1 MIDNNHILH
10 FSLGPV
16 QGFIG
21 TARRTRDLWA
31 GSFLLS
37 WLTAHAIATVPDWR
51 TSIRFPHVAN
61 DDLANA
67 VAAKL
72 KGDQPAS
79 CPLIASV
86 PNRFKA
92 EVPESFR
99 PQTCADAIRAAWEKL
114 AEKVC
119 EEFRPQLEKK
129 LGGSLPSRTQGI
141 WKDQVRHFWETSWVM
156 GAAERNDG
164 AWLDNRKTWRS
175 HRPHDENKGGDHCTL
190 MGDWQEISGYVRAR
204 ERADQENFWS
214 KLRECEFWN
223 SRDDKNDGKDG
234 KKLLLDIVEG
244 ERLCAIA
251 LIKRLFPRL
260 TKETREEVFG
270 WDPCRDGGGN
280 WPSTGHVAAAHW
292 IEKAMKLEKVACERY
307 AQHIDTTLADLHFAE
322 QNSDIPCVKS
332 IPRANRDAKHWF
344 GALDANFFDRNDL
357 ENRRAMPLLNDKGN
371 SFRKP
376 EDEERSRN
384 EVIALLKAI
393 TDGVGVPAGYFALLR
408 MDGDKTGE
416 LLKPGD
422 EPYVASALRDF
433 TEQAKSIVPSAKH
446 NGVLVYAG
454 GDDVLALFPIED
466 ALTAALA
473 LRKAYLQ
480 AFQPY
485 LPRLGR
491 ADPPT
496 VSAGLVF
503 ADHHEPFRHVVEESR
518 RLLEDVAK
526 DKNGRDSI
534 ACSVLKPS
542 GKAVEWVATWTLSD
556 CSFLTEKIGEIAA
569 QMRDERPF
577 STRFIYNLRTR
588 YLDPIG
594 DRFEELNLTP
604 NELEAIL
611 AAERS
616 GSRELPKGA
625 GGKEER
631 RQEERELVRK
641 ISQISRPHR
650 KDDARAS
657 EDTTGEPLQT
667 DALMLAR
674 FLAQKGLKVGGEK
687 T

>member
-1 MIDNNHILH
+1 MTDNKHIFH

-37 WLTAHAIATVPDWR
+37 WL
-51 TSIRFPHVAN
+51 S
-61 DDLANA
+61 A
-67 VAAKL
+67 VAMAEVRK
-72 KGDQPAS
+72 KGGKIVFPSADAD
-79 CPLIASV
+79 PLVARLEKRSKEEPRIGTV

-92 EVPESFR
+92 EI
-99 PQTCADAIRAAWEKL
+99 PQNFDPASCRTAVNDAWKKL
-114 AEKVC
+114 AAAVWDTFPAKVAS
-119 EEFRPQLEKK
+119 EGNNTKSVWDRQIEN
-129 LGGSLPSRTQGI
+129 
-141 WKDQVRHFWETSWVM
+141 FWEISWVK
-156 GAAERNDG
+156 GERGGNDG

-214 KLRECEFWN
+214 NFRECEFKD
-223 SRDDKNDGKDG
+223 SRDDKKG

-270 WDPCRDGGGN
+270 WDPCREGGGN
-280 WPSTGHVAAAHW
+280 WPSTGHIASAHW
-292 IEKAMKLEKVACERY
+292 IEKA
-307 AQHIDTTLADLHFAE
+307 TTLALEKCQEYANHVHDNCAARHFAE
-322 QNSDIPCVKS
+322 QDSQIRCVKS
-332 IPRANRDAKHWF
+332 VAPSNGGHKHWF
-344 GALDANFFDRNDL
+344 GSLDANFYFRNDL
-357 ENRRAMPLLNDKGN
+357 MNERAMPIWSRDEDKPID
-371 SFRKP
+371 SKARDAFVLWQY
-376 EDEERSRN
+376 D
-384 EVIALLKAI
+384 VLLKELRDANKKVKAP
-393 TDGVGVPAGYFALLR
+393 DPVFGEPMGYFALLR
-408 MDGDKTGE
+408 MDGDRTGE
-416 LLKPGD
+416 LREEGK
-422 EPYVASALRDF
+422 EEYVAQALTDF
-433 TEQAKSIVPSAKH
+433 TVKVKSIVPSPEH

-466 ALTAALA
+466 ALEAALA
-473 LRKAYLQ
+473 LRNAYLE

-485 LPRLGR
+485 LARLQPK
-491 ADPPT
+491 DPVT
-496 VSAGLVF
+496 ISAGLVF

-518 RLLEDVAK
+518 RLLEDIAK

>member
-1 MIDNNHILH
+1 MTNNLHILH

-37 WLTAHAIATVPDWR
+37 WLTAVAMVEVRKKENGGKIL
-51 TSIRFPHVAN
+51 FPSA
-61 DDLANA
+61 DD
-67 VAAKL
+67 
-72 KGDQPAS
+72 D
-79 CPLIASV
+79 PLVSRLEKRSKEEPRIGTV

-92 EVPESFR
+92 EVPQAFDPALCR
-99 PQTCADAIRAAWEKL
+99 TAVDDAWKKL
-114 AEKVC
+114 AAAVWDAFPGKVAFEGKDTQSIWNRQVEK
-119 EEFRPQLEKK
+119 
-129 LGGSLPSRTQGI
+129 
-141 WKDQVRHFWETSWVM
+141 FWEVSWVM
-156 GAAERNDG
+156 GADERNDG
-164 AWLDNRKTWRS
+164 AWLDNRKSWRS
-175 HRPHDENKGGDHCTL
+175 HRPHDENTGGDHCTL

-204 ERADQENFWS
+204 EGARRKPDGSKDENRQDKFWNE
-214 KLRECEFWN
+214 LRELTFKE
-223 SRDDKNDGKDG
+223 SDADKP

-260 TKETREEVFG
+260 PAATRKEVFG

-292 IEKAMKLEKVACERY
+292 IETAMKLEKVACERY
-307 AQHIDTTLADLHFAE
+307 AQLIDTNLADLHFAE
-322 QNSDIPCVKS
+322 QNSDIPCVTS
-332 IPRANRDAKHWF
+332 IPRANLDAKHWF

-371 SFRKP
+371 SFDKP

-422 EPYVASALRDF
+422 EPYVASALRYF
-433 TEQAKSIVPSAKH
+433 TEQVKTIAPSAKH

-466 ALTAALA
+466 ALKVALA
-473 LRKAYLQ
+473 LRNAYLD

-485 LPRLGR
+485 LARLQ
-491 ADPPT
+491 PKNPIT
-496 VSAGLVF
+496 ISAGLVF
-503 ADHHEPFRHVVEESR
+503 ADHHEPFRHVIEESR

-542 GKAVEWVATWTLSD
+542 GRAVEWVATWEMGRKGITELV
-556 CSFLTEKIGEIAA
+556 EKIAT
-569 QMRDERPF
+569 QMRDDRPF

-588 YLDPIG
+588 YLDPIA
-594 DRFEELNLTP
+594 DRFEELELTHE
-604 NELEAIL
+604 ELRAIL
-611 AAERS
+611 TAER
-616 GSRELPKGA
+616 A
-625 GGKEER
+625 GDREER
-631 RQEERELVRK
+631 KRDDPLIET
-641 ISQISRPHR
+641 ISQISRPNR
-650 KDDARAS
+650 NGEAAV
-657 EDTTGEPLQT
+657 GEPLQT

-674 FLAQKGLKVGGEK
+674 FLAQKGLKVEGEK
-687 T
+687 K

>member
-1 MIDNNHILH
+1 MTDNNHILH

-37 WLTAHAIATVPDWR
+37 WL
-51 TSIRFPHVAN
+51 S
-61 DDLANA
+61 A
-67 VAAKL
+67 VAMVAVRERGGKIVFP
-72 KGDQPAS
+72 GADDD
-79 CPLIASV
+79 PLVSRLEKRSKEEPRIGTI

-92 EVPESFR
+92 EVPRDFDPALCR
-99 PQTCADAIRAAWEKL
+99 TAVNDAWKKL
-114 AEKVC
+114 AAAVWDAFPSKVA
-119 EEFRPQLEKK
+119 
-129 LGGSLPSRTQGI
+129 SRGEDTREI
-141 WKDQVRHFWETSWVM
+141 WDRQVERFWEISWVK
-156 GAAERNDG
+156 GERGGNDG
-164 AWLDNRKTWRS
+164 AWLDARKTWRS
-175 HRPHDENKGGDHCTL
+175 HQPQSENKGGDHCTL

-204 ERADQENFWS
+204 DRLNQESFWS
-214 KLRECEFWN
+214 KLRECEFWD
-223 SRDDKNDGKDG
+223 SRDDKINGKKG

-270 WDPCRDGGGN
+270 WDPVGSGN
-280 WPSTGHVAAAHW
+280 WPSTGHIAAAHW

-322 QNSDIPCVKS
+322 QNSDIPCVTS

-357 ENRRAMPLLNDKGN
+357 ENRRAMPLLNDRGN
-371 SFRKP
+371 SFDKP
-376 EDEERSRN
+376 EDEERSRK

-433 TEQAKSIVPSAKH
+433 TEQAKSIVPSPKH
-446 NGVLVYAG
+446 NGVLIYAG

-466 ALTAALA
+466 ALKAALA
-473 LRKAYLQ
+473 LRNAYLA

-485 LPRLGR
+485 LARLQ
-491 ADPPT
+491 PKNPIT
-496 VSAGLVF
+496 ISAGLVF

-542 GKAVEWVATWTLSD
+542 GRAVEWVSMWKSGEAA
-556 CSFLTEKIGEIAA
+556 LTELVREIAE
-569 QMRDERPF
+569 QMRENRPF

-588 YLDPIG
+588 FLAPIE

-604 NELEAIL
+604 DEIEAIL

-616 GSRELPKGA
+616 GSRDLPKDEGD
-625 GGKEER
+625 KEER
-631 RQEERELVRK
+631 KQKERELVRT
-641 ISQISRPHR
+641 IRQISRPHR
-650 KDDARAS
+650 NDEGVCLA
-657 EDTTGEPLQT
+657 DTTGEPLQT
-667 DALMLAR
+667 NALLLAR
-674 FLAQKGLKVGGEK
+674 FLAQKGLKVEGDK
-687 T
+687 K